1 MCARTGD
8 MPVALMF
15 DGPSLGGFVCPA
27 TITSTELW
35 KMGQV
40 SAKDTVL
47 FKPVTLGLQ
56 HLLLDMSISQ
66 QALVALALLQT
77 TQRADNS
84 IGSCNP
90 LGALL
95 GIVALISLS
104 CKHTDQDESYLQ
116 KFSGCMQ
123 MPCTFLPSS
132 YHLLQRRRTTSDC

>member
-1 MCARTGD
+1 MSNASSNKHISSRVMLLGGMERDAACAGD

-47 FKPVTLGLQ
+47 FKPV
-56 HLLLDMSISQ
+56 S
-66 QALVALALLQT
+66 
-77 TQRADNS
+77 
-84 IGSCNP
+84 

-95 GIVALISLS
+95 
-104 CKHTDQDESYLQ
+104 
-116 KFSGCMQ
+116 
-123 MPCTFLPSS
+123 PLPL
-132 YHLLQRRRTTSDC
+132 HQHCTTSFLCC

>member
-56 HLLLDMSISQ
+56 HLLPVVSITQ
-66 QALVALALLQT
+66 QAVVALALLQT
-77 TQRADNS
+77 TQRADTV
-84 IGSCNP
+84 
-90 LGALL
+90 LAL
-95 GIVALISLS
+95 A
-104 CKHTDQDESYLQ
+104 T
-116 KFSGCMQ
+116 
-123 MPCTFLPSS
+123 PSV
-132 YHLLQRRRTTSDC
+132 HC

>member
-1 MCARTGD
+1 MCAHTGD

-56 HLLLDMSISQ
+56 HLLPVMSITQ
-66 QALVALALLQT
+66 QVAFALLQT
-77 TQRADNS
+77 TQRADTV
-84 IGSCNP
+84 
-90 LGALL
+90 LAL
-95 GIVALISLS
+95 A
-104 CKHTDQDESYLQ
+104 T
-116 KFSGCMQ
+116 
-123 MPCTFLPSS
+123 PSV
-132 YHLLQRRRTTSDC
+132 HC